1 MAIHCVLGEPVLIF
15 IVVITENFNCMFT
28 LSFELHLQPVDCCIL
43 TNQAEKFQTV
53 SCYPLISSVLGWTEE
68 MGTWSFMLYT
78 LELGVGNVFFCSFI
92 VPVSCDPAPAVSP
105 KNGAQ
110 IAFQPLDVCVHNLCL
125 PFLPWHYGVPGLVLS
140 QLSTMIS
147 NSICC
152 FLRQPLPSAINN
164 ICAPGFQM

>member
-1 MAIHCVLGEPVLIF
+1 
-15 IVVITENFNCMFT
+15 MFT

-92 VPVSCDPAPAVSP
+92 VPVSCDPAPAISP

-125 PFLPWHYGVPGLVLS
+125 PFLPWHYGVPGACAESVIHNDFKFHLLLSEAASTICYQQHLCSWFPDVVLC
-140 QLSTMIS
+140 TWEY
-147 NSICC
+147 
-152 FLRQPLPSAINN
+152 
-164 ICAPGFQM
+164 